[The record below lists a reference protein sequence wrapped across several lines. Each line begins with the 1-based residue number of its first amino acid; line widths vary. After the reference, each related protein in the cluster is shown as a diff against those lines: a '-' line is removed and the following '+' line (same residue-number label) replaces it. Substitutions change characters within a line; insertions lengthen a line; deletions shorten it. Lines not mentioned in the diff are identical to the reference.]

1 LLDTLTQD
9 SALAWQDRIEHLK
22 REFASTEIELENK
35 TNGSHP
41 DSDDREPA
49 VSQAE
54 IAALAH
60 FYWQQRGCPFPT
72 SGEEDWH
79 RAEKELKE
87 QRTRRL
93 ATDSGCGGR

>member
-1 LLDTLTQD
+1 MLPHGKIG
-9 SALAWQDRIEHLK
+9 IEPHK
-22 REFASTEIELENK
+22 REFASRENEVENK
-35 TNGSHP
+35 TSGSNP
-41 DSDDREPA
+41 DPNDDREPV

-87 QRTRRL
+87 QRARRL
-93 ATDSGCGGR
+93 ATDSGRGGR